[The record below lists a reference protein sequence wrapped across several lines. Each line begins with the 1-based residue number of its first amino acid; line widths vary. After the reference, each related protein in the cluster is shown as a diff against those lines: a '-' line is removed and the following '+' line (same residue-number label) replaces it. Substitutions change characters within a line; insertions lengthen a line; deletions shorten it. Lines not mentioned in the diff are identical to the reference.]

1 MGVLDADSNELVL
14 VDVEV
19 KEEAVEPR
27 FRGTVVK
34 LPVELPEAGVNIGE
48 GDEVNSG
55 PTVGSVMF
63 IFQSK
68 VLLRVQ
74 GKPKNEIRTNYVA
87 QCGR

>member
-63 IFQSK
+63 NFRSK